1 MHEVFLVFTIRIV
14 HETLQSLL
22 ARCIEGF
29 LTQTAYQQ
37 TALP

>member
-1 MHEVFLVFTIRIV
+1 MHGVFLVFAIRIV

-22 ARCIEGF
+22 ARWIEGF
-29 LTQTAYQQ
+29 LTQTAYEQ